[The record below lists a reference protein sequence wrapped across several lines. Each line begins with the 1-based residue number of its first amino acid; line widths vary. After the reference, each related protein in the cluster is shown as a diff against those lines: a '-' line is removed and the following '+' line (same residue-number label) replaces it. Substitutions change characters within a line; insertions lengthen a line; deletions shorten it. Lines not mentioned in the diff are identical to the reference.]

1 MASKIFRTF
10 YITNDL
16 DELLV
21 ERTRQEQSSFSRLIR
36 VALRRYFESVGM
48 IPKANNKNNT

>member
-1 MASKIFRTF
+1 MASKSFRTF
-10 YITNDL
+10 YITDDL

-36 VALRRYFESVGM
+36 VALRRYFESLGM
-48 IPKANNKNNT
+48 IPEANNKNNT